1 MTRSAGP
8 LLTIKP
14 LLAVRPASGHRL
26 ITEDGWRAAFPSG
39 NGMAKAPT
47 TFKRN
52 GPMSQ
57 TVTEQQFVTP
67 STKTINLEK
76 PVTVVLVH
84 GAWANAS
91 SWDKVI
97 SLLLAKGQRVIAVP
111 LPLTSLEN
119 DLAATTR
126 IVANTEGRI
135 VLVGHSWGGMAV
147 TQAGDDPK
155 VAALVYVS
163 AFAPDVGESG
173 GSLIGAHPTPPALS
187 TIVTD
192 SARFVYQTVDG
203 MLANI
208 APDVPAAEARVLAVT
223 QGRLA
228 AKAFEQ
234 TVAVAAWKTKPSWFI
249 VTADDRV
256 VSPELQAASAK
267 RMQAKTTVIR
277 SSHMSLLSHPGDVT
291 LVIEDA
297 VANVPSSAVMAS

>member
-1 MTRSAGP
+1 
-8 LLTIKP
+8 
-14 LLAVRPASGHRL
+14 
-26 ITEDGWRAAFPSG
+26 
-39 NGMAKAPT
+39 
-47 TFKRN
+47 
-52 GPMSQ
+52 MSQ
-57 TVTEQQFVTP
+57 SAIATDLQFVTP
-67 STKTINLEK
+67 STKTASLQK

-84 GAWANAS
+84 GAWAGAS

-111 LPLTSLEN
+111 LPLTALED
-119 DLAATTR
+119 DLAATNR
-126 IVANTEGRI
+126 IVADTEGPI

-147 TQAGDDPK
+147 TQAGEDPK

-192 SARFVYQTVDG
+192 SAGFVYQTVDG
-203 MLANI
+203 MIANI
-208 APDVPAAEARVLAVT
+208 APDVPPAEARILAVT

-228 AKAFEQ
+228 GKAFEQ

-267 RMQAKTTVIR
+267 RMQAKTTVIH
-277 SSHMSLLSHPGDVT
+277 SSHMSLLSHPGDVAS
-291 LVIEDA
+291 VIEDA
-297 VANVPSSAVMAS
+297 VIRVQSSAAMSS